1 MKKAVIMCR
10 VSSDEQAKGYSLD
23 VQLEAIT
30 NYCQRNDHEVV
41 KHYKEDYSAKNF
53 NRPAWKKFMEY
64 AKKNKKNIDVLMITS
79 WDRFSRNQTDALI
92 EIRKLKKLGIAVQ
105 AIQQPLDMDIP
116 ENKAIL
122 SFYLALPEIDNER
135 KSIKVKEAIRAAQ
148 KAGRWSR
155 FAPYGYTNTRDQ
167 FDKPLIVQNEHAKA
181 ILYIFEEY
189 VKGKQQVDIWPE
201 TKKMGLKASRNNI
214 GHILKSVVYMGKIL
228 VPKNEDEPEMI
239 VEGTHEGIVSETL
252 FHQVQ
257 DLLAGKR
264 KISKFPSKVSQKDQ
278 LPFRGLLACSKCSKM
293 LTGSGSRSRSGDRH
307 YYYHCNH
314 CRKERFRADTSNQVL
329 FNGLEDLEFTKDA
342 KTLYNATVKK
352 LLKDSGQSKEQ
363 KVKSLK
369 LGIEKLENKI
379 EKLQDLL
386 MEEKISITNF
396 TQMSE
401 RFNKDRGLKAE
412 ELTDISTQNTD
423 YEAWIKKGVN
433 YLCTIH
439 KRLKKSSITD
449 MQTIIRSIYPENLQF
464 HGKYYRTEKMNEF
477 VNLLL
482 NIDKGCRAT
491 KKGQLNKYIK
501 LTYKAPLVGLELSIL
516 MLEYNWKIDN

>member
-30 NYCQRNDHEVV
+30 NYCQRNDYEVV

-53 NRPAWKKFMEY
+53 NRPEWKKFMEY
-64 AKKNKKNIDVLMITS
+64 AKKNKNNIDVLMITS

-92 EIRKLKKLGIAVQ
+92 VIRNLKKLGIAVQ
-105 AIQQPLDMDIP
+105 AIQQPLDLSIP

-167 FDKPLIVQNEHAKA
+167 FDKPLIIQNKDAKA
-181 ILYIFEEY
+181 ILYIFEE
-189 VKGKQQVDIWPE
+189 VAKGIQQVDILMV
-201 TKKMGLKASRNNI
+201 TKKMGLKASKSNVS
-214 GHILKSVVYMGKIL
+214 HILKSVVYMGKIL
-228 VPKNEDEPEMI
+228 VPKNDDEPESI

-252 FHQVQ
+252 FYKVQ
-257 DLLAGKR
+257 EILAGKR
-264 KISKFPSKVSQKDQ
+264 KISKFPAKVSQREQ
-278 LPFRGLLACSKCSKM
+278 LPLRGLIACSKCKKM

-314 CRKERFRADTSNQVL
+314 CGKERFRADTSNQVL
-329 FNGLEDLEFTKDA
+329 FDGLNDLDFTKDA
-342 KTLYNATVKK
+342 KTLYKATVKK

-363 KVKSLK
+363 KVRSLK
-369 LGIEKLENKI
+369 LSIEKLDSKI

-386 MEEKISITNF
+386 MEDKISIENF
-396 TQMSE
+396 TQMSD
-401 RFNKDRGLKAE
+401 RCKKDKGLKTE
-412 ELTDISTQNTD
+412 ELDDISTQNTD

-433 YLCTIH
+433 YLCSIQ
-439 KRLKKSSITD
+439 KRLKRSSITE
-449 MQTIIRSIYPENLQF
+449 MQTIIRSIYPENFQF
-464 HGKYYRTEKMNEF
+464 DGKRYRTEKINEF
-477 VNLLL
+477 ANLLL
-482 NIDKGCRAT
+482 NIDKGSRAI
-491 KKGQLNKYIK
+491 KKGQLNKNIK
-501 LTYKAPLVGLELSIL
+501 LTYKAPPLGLEPRTL
-516 MLEYNWKIDN
+516 